1 MAIKRYSPLGSVGTS
16 PWRELEQMS
25 NRLTRLFDES
35 WPAGTRPTNGGTWFP
50 AVNVEETADELVLTA
65 ELPGMSHEDIDL
77 EVENSVLTISG
88 EKLNERE
95 ESSEERKYHLW
106 ERNYGSF
113 QRSFTLP
120 RTVDAEKIDA
130 RFENGILH
138 IHMPKQEEA
147 KGRKISI
154 RSEKK

>member
-1 MAIKRYSPLGSVGTS
+1 MAITRYSPRGSVGVS

-35 WPAGTRPTNGGTWFP
+35 WPSGTRTANGGTWFP

-65 ELPGMSHEDIDL
+65 ELPGMSHEDIEL
-77 EVENSVLTISG
+77 EVENNVLTISG
-88 EKLNERE
+88 EKRNERE
-95 ESSEERKYHLW
+95 ETEERRYHLW
-106 ERNYGSF
+106 ERTYGSF

-120 RTVDAEKIDA
+120 RTVDADSIEA
-130 RFENGILH
+130 RFKDGVLH
-138 IHMPKQEEA
+138 VHLPKMDEA

-154 RSEKK
+154 RTEQ